1 MLVNIENL
9 RYAGPMTSKPGSP
22 TRTSGVRTAL
32 PVISPRD
39 DSRSAAPARPGLDP
53 DVRLLSALADPVRL
67 AIVRQLAACG
77 SVCACDLD
85 ACSWV
90 SQPTVSHHLRVLR
103 EAGVVRA
110 ERRGTW
116 IYYSLEPAA
125 LERLVAVVRSVI
137 PDGASPLPLGSSG
150 VSAVSAA
157 SAATEPSPLDPS
169 RPRGAAGRA
178 AS

>member
-1 MLVNIENL
+1 MLVNIEGL
-9 RYAGPMTSKPGSP
+9 RYSAPMTSKQAP
-22 TRTSGVRTAL
+22 TTGVSAVRTTL
-32 PVISPRD
+32 PVISPQG
-39 DSRSAAPARPGLDP
+39 DSRPGAPARPSLDP

-103 EAGVVRA
+103 EAGVVRS

-125 LERLVAVVRSVI
+125 LERLVGVIRSLL
-137 PDGASPLPLGSSG
+137 PGGAS
-150 VSAVSAA
+150 
-157 SAATEPSPLDPS
+157 
-169 RPRGAAGRA
+169 
-178 AS
+178 